1 MTQGTKT
8 FVKAL
13 VAIFASIFL
22 IGCEYDKSSNDGY
35 RVDFFTN
42 DTVDMNS
49 VGLYVWDD
57 VYGKNRLLHN
67 AKIEGNHAIFTGI
80 IDRDRIAYIKPDST
94 NGKITY
100 FVLTNDCICVDLR
113 HSIPVLKGGE
123 SNDKYSE
130 YLKKR
135 QDIKRKMQGIF
146 LSYLKAA
153 ADSSLTL
160 LDEKNAVNDYKYW
173 NDSLQILYSEVLND
187 NILIKDIFVA
197 QFGNEVDSAI
207 FNLK

>member
-13 VAIFASIFL
+13 VVVFASIFL
-22 IGCEYDKSSNDGY
+22 IGCKYDKSSNDGY
-35 RVDFFTN
+35 RVDFFSN
-42 DTVDMNS
+42 DTVATDS

-57 VYGKNRLLHN
+57 VYGKNRLLHK

-80 IDRDRIAYIKPDST
+80 IDKDRIAYIRPDSIS
-94 NGKITY
+94 GKITY

-113 HSIPVLKGGE
+113 HNIPILKGGK

-135 QDIKRKMQGIF
+135 QDIRHKMQGIF
-146 LSYLKAA
+146 LSYLKVA

-160 LDEKNAVNDYKYW
+160 IEEENAVKDYKYW
-173 NDSLQILYSEVLND
+173 NDSLQILYSEVLNEST
-187 NILIKDIFVA
+187 LIKDIFVA
-197 QFGNEVDSAI
+197 QFGNEVDSVI
-207 FNLK
+207 FNLR